1 MSSTSWKSYGGIYKT
16 HKINNLGV
24 GTIVTDR
31 IIVRKQNLTVQI
43 IEDNVVIEGYQDTRG
58 NVLATQNTVS
68 IGSMYAGNSV
78 YVDNRILF
86 INNVVD
92 GSTDGD
98 GNPIFNDSANPISN
112 VVSKYQNTYNYIG
125 GNSTSIGIGTDAPR
139 KFLEIYENDDIVTDQ
154 NTETTMLSVRS
165 HRNKTNSVLVSN
177 NDTLYSAGVKARAS
191 GNQGSLEFHASDL
204 SSNGNSIATLQ
215 NVGADFKIHND
226 LSYGN
231 IYIDALTIYLQSD
244 GTTKMD
250 ISNNVQIST
259 QLTIFNDVSNTFL
272 SEYYTDV
279 SSNYQTTDAIVL
291 NGNDASSNIFQH
303 FVNVN
308 NKGLS
313 IGGGGFIEDN
323 TISTG
328 TLGLI
333 TNNNSSSDSSF
344 VPTMTICE
352 GTLSKVKN
360 RTTLGI
366 NTYSPNTNDYMLD
379 INGKTRI
386 SHGEIHVRAKP
397 EFVVSSMSFSKDNLD
412 YGMIVGTSLT
422 NSDTS
427 YNAFVTEDGGENWTM
442 KEIVGDGTIN

>member
-1 MSSTSWKSYGGIYKT
+1 MSSTSWKSYGGIYNT

-31 IIVRKQNLTVQI
+31 IIVRKQNLAVQV
-43 IEDNVVIEGYQDTRG
+43 IEDNVIIEGYQDTRG
-58 NVLATQNTVS
+58 NVLATQNTVA

-125 GNSTSIGIGTDAPR
+125 GNSTSIGIGTDTPR
-139 KFLEIYENDDIVTDQ
+139 NFLEIYENDDIVSDQ

-165 HRNKTNSVLVSN
+165 HRNKTNSVVVSN

-259 QLTIFNDVSNTFL
+259 QVSISNTDVSNSYL
-272 SEYYTDV
+272 REYYLDAST
-279 SSNYQTTDAIVL
+279 NYQTTDGMVL
-291 NGNDASSNIFQH
+291 NASDASANIFQH
-303 FVNVN
+303 FVNTN
-308 NKGLS
+308 NKGFS
-313 IGGGGFIEDN
+313 IGGGGF
-323 TISTG
+323 
-328 TLGLI
+328 
-333 TNNNSSSDSSF
+333 
-344 VPTMTICE
+344 
-352 GTLSKVKN
+352 
-360 RTTLGI
+360 
-366 NTYSPNTNDYMLD
+366 
-379 INGKTRI
+379 TR
-386 SHGEIHVRAKP
+386 R
-397 EFVVSSMSFSKDNLD
+397 
-412 YGMIVGTSLT
+412 
-422 NSDTS
+422 
-427 YNAFVTEDGGENWTM
+427 
-442 KEIVGDGTIN
+442 